1 MFFSHG
7 PLAGLERQLGYR
19 FRRRKYLEKALTHRS
34 YANENG
40 LDYNYERLE
49 FLGDAVLGLVA
60 GEWLFGEHPE
70 VAEGALSAHKS
81 RLVSEK
87 ALAKYAR
94 ALELGGS
101 LRLGVGEERSG
112 GRQKTS
118 LLADSMEAVIGAT
131 FLDGGLRAA
140 RKVIVPMLEH
150 LSGAGTS
157 NELRDPK
164 TRLQEQAQAEG
175 LELPAYRCLEEE
187 GPDHAKIFVV
197 ECVVAGDSRVCA
209 RGRSKKA
216 AEQAA
221 AAAMLELLDDEGGR
235 DD

>member
-1 MFFSHG
+1 MFFSRG
-7 PLAGLERQLGYR
+7 PLARLERQLGYR
-19 FRRRKYLEKALTHRS
+19 FRHRKYLEKALTHRS

-81 RLVSEK
+81 RLVSEE
-87 ALAKYAR
+87 ALATYAR
-94 ALELGGS
+94 ALGLGDY

-112 GRQKTS
+112 GRQKRS
-118 LLADSMEAVIGAT
+118 LLADSLEAVIGAT

-140 RKVIVPMLEH
+140 RKAVVPMFEH
-150 LSGAGTS
+150 LSGAGS
-157 NELRDPK
+157 RKDLRDPK
-164 TRLQEQAQAEG
+164 TRLQERTQAEH
-175 LELPAYRCLEEE
+175 LDLPDYRCLAEE
-187 GPDHAKIFVV
+187 GPDHAKVFIV
-197 ECVVAGDSRVCA
+197 ECVVAGTSSVHG

-221 AAAMLELLDDEGGR
+221 AAAMLERLEEDESVN
-235 DD
+235 